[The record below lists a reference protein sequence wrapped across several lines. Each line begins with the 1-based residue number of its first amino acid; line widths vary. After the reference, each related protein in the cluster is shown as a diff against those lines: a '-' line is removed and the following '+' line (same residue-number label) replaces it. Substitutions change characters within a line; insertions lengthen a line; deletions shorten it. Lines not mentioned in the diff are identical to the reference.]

1 MDNEPKL
8 PEQIPEAVAP
18 KKKKKKKKSIRHYLI
33 ELLVKI
39 ALTVIGL
46 WILLNY
52 IVAINVCHEN
62 SAYPMIKDGDFC
74 LTYRLSELKQ
84 GDPVSYH
91 ADDHIKFARIVAFGG
106 DTVDIKNDTVQVNGL
121 NIPENVVYPTNLQ
134 GNVIEFPYTIPDDCV
149 FVLNDYRSDLSD
161 SRTFGG
167 IPLSDIQ
174 GTVVFIMRRRGI

>member
-52 IVAINVCHEN
+52 IMVINVCHEN

-121 NIPENVVYPTNLQ
+121 NIPENVVYPTKLQ

>member
-1 MDNEPKL
+1 MDNEQKQ
-8 PEQIPEAVAP
+8 PEQIAETVTP
-18 KKKKKKKKSIRHYLI
+18 KKKKKKKSVKYYLI

-39 ALTVIGL
+39 IATVTAL
-46 WILLNY
+46 WILLSY

-74 LTYRLSELKQ
+74 LTCRLSELKQ
-84 GDPVSYH
+84 GAPVSYY
-91 ADDHIKFARIVAFGG
+91 ADGHIKFARVIAFGG
-106 DTVDIKNDTVQVNGL
+106 DTVDIKNDTVQVNGY
-121 NIPENVVYPTNLQ
+121 NIAENVVYPTNLQ
-134 GNVIEFPYTIPDDCV
+134 GNALEFPYTIPDDCV

>member
-1 MDNEPKL
+1 MDSESIQ
-8 PEQIPEAVAP
+8 PEKIAETVTPP
-18 KKKKKKKKSIRHYLI
+18 KKKKKKSVKHYLI

-39 ALTVIGL
+39 VLTVAVL
-46 WILLNY
+46 WISLSY

-74 LTYRLSELKQ
+74 LTYRLAQLKQ
-84 GDPVSYH
+84 GDPVSYN
-91 ADDHIKFARIVAFGG
+91 ADGNVKFARVIAFGG
-106 DTVDIKNDTVQVNGL
+106 DTVDIKNDTVQVNGY
-121 NIPENVVYPTNLQ
+121 NIAENVVYPTNIP

-174 GTVVFIMRRRGI
+174 GAVVFIMRRRGI

>member
-52 IVAINVCHEN
+52 IMAINVCHEN